1 MKKMRERRLG
11 DDVILEVLRINKA
24 YPDMKAADIADLVK
38 GKGLAECVS
47 ASWVGDVILCGS
59 LEGYRRKLE
68 ERRNRTTG
76 KAPEDEPIEGQTEI
90 ELPIDGEDKPRM
102 SEAARTMIENQRTII
117 DELWHLNRKA
127 GIIVC
132 FFSAIVSDEQRTDAI
147 KKAYMAG
154 FVDNNIPEELFK

>member
-59 LEGYRRKLE
+59 LDGYRRKLE
-68 ERRNRTTG
+68 ERRTRTTG
-76 KAPEDEPIEGQTEI
+76 RAPEDEPIEGQTEI
-90 ELPIDGEDKPRM
+90 ELPIGDDEKPRM
-102 SEAARTMIENQRTII
+102 SDAARTMIGNQEMI
-117 DELWHLNRKA
+117 
-127 GIIVC
+127 
-132 FFSAIVSDEQRTDAI
+132 
-147 KKAYMAG
+147 M
-154 FVDNNIPEELFK
+154 EELRKLNNKAQVALTLMAAISARFCVGDDRDNTID